1 MQRTKSC
8 LCKILLIVLVL
19 LLLNA
24 VTFCLLLFLSIFH
37 SLTTNLKVSCRVLW
51 ILLSIS
57 HFNSTCIDMVFL
69 CCIVLL
75 EIITHLSHSHTTIG
89 ACSAVERKLSPVF
102 SSFLVVYEVM
112 RAVISV
118 LSVVLVFFIVFLHV
132 FITGNVIDVLYVRHR
147 TCHWCLFEIQ
157 LSYQIQMAL

>member
-24 VTFCLLLFLSIFH
+24 VTFCWLLFLSIFH

-75 EIITHLSHSHTTIG
+75 EIITHLSHSHTTMG
-89 ACSAVERKLSPVF
+89 RAQLLNV
-102 SSFLVVYEVM
+102 SFLLFFFQFSCSLWSYEGSNFSFVGC
-112 RAVISV
+112 ACIFHS
-118 LSVVLVFFIVFLHV
+118 FFCMFLLQ
-132 FITGNVIDVLYVRHR
+132 GMWSMCY
-147 TCHWCLFEIQ
+147 
-157 LSYQIQMAL
+157 M